1 MRTSNLALR
10 RRATRPTSLSEL
22 RTEFA
27 ADERGSLTIFSLF
40 LFVLILL
47 IAGLAVDLARFE
59 SERVAVQN
67 TLDSAILSAS
77 SLSQEA
83 DAETLVKDYFAKAG
97 LDPDGVTVV
106 ETQQL
111 TGDGTGLVG
120 RSVTASAPISMNTLF
135 MSMMGIDELNG
146 GSLGGAKEA
155 VQNIEISLIV
165 DISGS
170 MGRNSRLTNLKVAA
184 KEFVDVVMTDNPSA
198 DYTSISIIPYNATV
212 VVGDEILSRL
222 NAGGSVV
229 QIDPV
234 PSYPGALETYRTEHT
249 HSTCVRFEDD
259 DFYTRAIGSTTPLT
273 RVSHFA
279 EGGNWYSKPSMSD
292 RWCNENRSS
301 ILPFSN
307 DPAVLKAYIDGLT
320 SGGYTGIDNGMK
332 WGVALLDPAF
342 APVTTAMVDD
352 SLLSE
357 NVRGRPGRYDN
368 AATLKYVVLMTDGDN
383 TVQRD
388 LDTEFKAGPSRVWY
402 AESRTSGYD
411 DALDRN
417 LTSYDG
423 YFVEMPNNGDSD
435 RWYVP
440 GRPTT
445 TDDDYYTDTAS
456 LPADAQQLD
465 YIELY
470 DRFSVLD
477 IARFFFRQSDPAAED
492 AHEGAVVQTEG
503 YASIDTRLSDICT
516 AAKEGNRIT
525 VFAIGFEAPTRGQDA
540 MRDCASSLG
549 HYFDV
554 EGTEISDAF
563 KSIASQITMLRLTE

>member
-1 MRTSNLALR
+1 MRTSYLALR
-10 RRATRPTSLSEL
+10 RRATRPIPLSEL
-22 RTEFA
+22 KTEFSS
-27 ADERGSLTIFSLF
+27 DERGSLTIFSLF

-77 SLSQEA
+77 SLSQES

-111 TGDGTGLVG
+111 SGDGTGLVG
-120 RSVTASAPISMNTLF
+120 RGVTATAPISMNTLF

-146 GSLGGAKEA
+146 GSGGRAYEA

-170 MGRNSRLTNLKVAA
+170 MGRNSRLDNLKVAA
-184 KEFVDVVMTDNPSA
+184 KEFVDVVLTDNPSA

-222 NAGGSVV
+222 NAGGSSVAV
-229 QIDPV
+229 DPV
-234 PSYPGALETYRTEHT
+234 PSYPGAMATYNTEHN
-249 HSTCVRFEDD
+249 HSTCVRFEDN
-259 DFYTRAIGSTTPLT
+259 DFYTRAISPTTPLN
-273 RVSHFA
+273 RVSHFK
-279 EGGNWYSKPSMSD
+279 EGGNSYSKPTMNS

-301 ILPFSN
+301 ILPLSN
-307 DPAVLKAYIDGLT
+307 NPTILKAHIDGLT
-320 SGGYTGIDNGMK
+320 SGGWTGIDNGMK

-342 APVTTAMVDD
+342 APVTAAMVDD
-352 SLLSE
+352 TVLSE
-357 NVRGRPGRYDN
+357 NVRGRPGLYDN
-368 AATLKYVVLMTDGDN
+368 ASTLKYVVLMTDGDN
-383 TVQRD
+383 TIQRD
-388 LDTEFKAGPSRVWY
+388 LDSDFKNGPSRVWY

-411 DALDRN
+411 DALGRN

-423 YFVEMPNNGDSD
+423 YYVEMPNNGDSD

-445 TDDDYYTDTAS
+445 NGDDYYTDTAS

-470 DRFSVLD
+470 DRFSVRD

-492 AHEGAVVQTEG
+492 AHEDAVVQTEG
-503 YASIDTRLSDICT
+503 YASIDARLSDICT

-563 KSIASQITMLRLTE
+563 RSIASQITMLRLTE